1 MRLLKILLLC
11 IIVLILTLF
20 AFSIETTDEPIY
32 YDTPIDTGVRY
43 CMLNK

>member
-11 IIVLILTLF
+11 VIVVILTLF
-20 AFSIETTDEPIY
+20 AFTIETTEEPIY

-43 CMLNK
+43 CMIIK